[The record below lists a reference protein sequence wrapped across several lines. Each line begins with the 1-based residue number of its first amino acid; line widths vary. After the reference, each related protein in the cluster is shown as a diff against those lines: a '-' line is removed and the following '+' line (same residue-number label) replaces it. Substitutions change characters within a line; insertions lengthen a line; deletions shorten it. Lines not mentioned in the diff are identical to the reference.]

1 MLILI
6 YSETNQSTITQ
17 NLGRAEYSYYFVLKE
32 FRPVLER
39 LGTVLEVTNPDEEVD
54 RLYGECLARNEECVF
69 LSFSPPHRTA
79 THYACPTV
87 PVFAWEFST
96 IPDESWY
103 DDPRNDWRN
112 VLASTGAAIT
122 HSSYTVNAVRNA
134 MGADYPITAI
144 PSPVWDRFCARGRQL
159 ERRPL
164 AGQVRLKLKG
174 LLVDSRAVDL
184 RAYAP
189 EPLRTGRGI
198 DFKAPA
204 GERELM
210 LDGVVYTSVFNP
222 CDGRKNWEDMLSAF
236 CATFRDVE
244 DATLVLKLTH
254 FDAEQALSGLLPKLY
269 QNQPYRCRIVLIYG
283 YLADPDYEQLVQAT
297 RYVVNTSYGEGQ
309 CLPLMEFMSC
319 GKPAVAP
326 SNTAMGDYV
335 DADNT
340 FIIESTEELT
350 NWPHDPRSA
359 YRTLRY
365 TANWESLC
373 QAYQASYDV
382 ARHDDDR
389 YATMSAHAIDRLEA
403 FCSQDRTYTRLK
415 AFIADVL
422 ERHKVHGKPVDRVAA
437 QLQRKD
443 EIAVQAANVFEG
455 AASPRDCGLRD
466 AVLDGWF
473 LNDSGELLK
482 GFAIT
487 AHDTFLDVGC
497 GEGGSTLFA
506 VRQGAS
512 VIFTDSELDKVQD
525 LARRVRA
532 ESGIASLGLV
542 SNSLPLPL
550 RDGCASKIVCTEVLE
565 HVDEPEQFMAELVRM
580 GRPGAQYLISV
591 PDPVGEH
598 LQKGIAPPS
607 YYQSPNHIQIFSR
620 ERFTELVENA
630 GLVIEHRQSSGFFW
644 VMGMIFFWASERAGG
659 NDLSGAVRDR
669 IHAPYPPLMESWA
682 RTWQDLLAQPNG
694 LAIKQ
699 MLDQFMPKSQ
709 VIIARKPVEA
719 EATSRRT
726 A

>member
-6 YSETNQSTITQ
+6 YSETNKSTITQ

-39 LGTVLEVTNPDEEVD
+39 LGTVLEVTDPDEEVD
-54 RLYGECLARNEECVF
+54 RLYGESRARGEECVF

-79 THYACPTV
+79 TQYACPTI
-87 PVFAWEFST
+87 PVLAWEFSS
-96 IPDESWY
+96 IPDETWN
-103 DDPRNDWRN
+103 DDPRHDWRN
-112 VLASTGAAIT
+112 VLGSTGAAIT
-122 HSSYTVNAVRNA
+122 HSSHTVNAVRNS
-134 MGADYPITAI
+134 MGADFPITAI
-144 PSPVWDRFCARGRQL
+144 PSPVWDRFRERSQLFQRQ
-159 ERRPL
+159 PL
-164 AGQVRLKLKG
+164 ARQVKLKLKG
-174 LLVDSRAVDL
+174 LLVDSRTTDL

-189 EPLRTGRGI
+189 VPSLKAKSL
-198 DFKAPA
+198 DFKAPV
-204 GERELM
+204 RELELT
-210 LDGVVYTSVFNP
+210 LDGVIYTSVFNP
-222 CDGRKNWEDMLSAF
+222 CDGRKNWEDMISAF
-236 CATFRDVE
+236 CTTFREVE

-254 FDAEQALSGLLPKLY
+254 FDAQQALGNMLPKLY

-283 YLADPDYEQLVQAT
+283 YLADPDYELLVQAT
-297 RYVVNTSYGEGQ
+297 TYVVNTSHGEGQ

-350 NWPHDPRSA
+350 CWPHDPRFA

-365 TANWESLC
+365 TTNWASLC
-373 QAYQASYDV
+373 QAYQASYQV
-382 ARHDDDR
+382 ARYDGDR
-389 YATMSAHAIDRLEA
+389 YAAMSTHAIDRLEA
-403 FCSQDRTYTRLK
+403 FCSQERTYARLK
-415 AFIADVL
+415 VFMADVL
-422 ERHKVHGKPVDRVAA
+422 EQHKTHGKPIDRVAA
-437 QLQRKD
+437 IRERKD
-443 EIAVQAANVFEG
+443 ETAVQEAGVFEG
-455 AASPRDCGLRD
+455 ADSPRDCGLQD

-473 LNDSGELLK
+473 LHDTGELLK

-487 AHDTFLDVGC
+487 PDDTFLDVGC
-497 GEGGSTLFA
+497 GEGGSTMFA

-525 LARRVRA
+525 VARRVA
-532 ESGIASLGLV
+532 ADSDVVSLGLV

-620 ERFTELVENA
+620 ERFAELVESA
-630 GLVIEHRQSSGFFW
+630 GLVIERRQSSGFFW
-644 VMGMIFFWASERAGG
+644 VMGMIFFWASERARG

-669 IHAPYPPLMESWA
+669 IHPPYPPLMQSWA
-682 RTWQDLLAQPNG
+682 RTWKDLMAQPDG

-699 MLDQFMPKSQ
+699 LLDQFMPKSQ
-709 VIIARKPVEA
+709 VIIARKPA
-719 EATSRRT
+719 DAKAMPGKTT
-726 A
+726 